1 MSGPP
6 PPPARGYALVGVLFA
21 VLLFAAG
28 GFLWLS
34 GRRGDLLGGPFRL
47 ENAAGR
53 TVTDRSFRGRYMLV
67 YFGYTHCPDVCPT
80 TLANVAGA
88 LRELGPTAGRLAAVF
103 ISVDPTRDTP
113 AVIGRYT
120 ALFSKRIVGLTGT
133 PAEIARVAGEYHV
146 YYKKHPDGPGKLDYS
161 VDHSSLLFLM
171 SPSGGFIAPI
181 TASSSASE
189 LAAELRRLM

>member
-1 MSGPP
+1 MSGRAPP
-6 PPPARGYALVGVLFA
+6 PVRGYALVGVLFA

-47 ENAAGR
+47 ENAAGQ
-53 TVTDRSFRGRYMLV
+53 TVTNRSFRGRYMLV

-88 LRELGPTAGRLAAVF
+88 LRELGPAAGRLAAVF
-103 ISVDPTRDTP
+103 ISVDPARDTP

-120 ALFSKRIVGLTGT
+120 ALFSKRIIGLTGT

-146 YYKKHPDGPGKLDYS
+146 YYKKHPYGPGKLDYS
-161 VDHSSLLFLM
+161 VDHSSLLYLM
-171 SPSGGFIAPI
+171 SPTGRFIAPI

-189 LAAELRRLM
+189 LAAALRRLM

>member
-88 LRELGPTAGRLAAVF
+88 LRELGPAAGRLAAVF

-171 SPSGGFIAPI
+171 SPSGRFIAPI

>member
-47 ENAAGR
+47 ESAAGR

-88 LRELGPTAGRLAAVF
+88 LRELGPAAGRLAAVF

-171 SPSGGFIAPI
+171 SPSGRFIAPI

>member
-1 MSGPP
+1 MSGQP

-88 LRELGPTAGRLAAVF
+88 LRELGPAAGRLAAVF

-171 SPSGGFIAPI
+171 SPSGQFIAPI